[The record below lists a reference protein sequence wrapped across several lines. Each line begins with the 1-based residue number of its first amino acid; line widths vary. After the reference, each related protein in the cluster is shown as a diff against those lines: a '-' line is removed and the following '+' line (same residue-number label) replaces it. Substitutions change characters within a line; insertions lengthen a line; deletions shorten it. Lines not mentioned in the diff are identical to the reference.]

1 MRRASCW
8 GLMLLGA
15 VVGCGTD
22 AGGSPV
28 RAGAVVD
35 SAVPRDEALRRFRE
49 GLAPVDTLAGPASR
63 DSLVAAFVAAVA
75 THDTAALGRL
85 VLDRREFAY
94 VFYPT
99 SAQGLPPYDLSPQMM
114 WDLLSRQ
121 SERGLG
127 DLLRRVGG
135 ERPALAGYDC
145 GPEPVREG
153 DNLIW
158 TSCRMT
164 LAVPPAETL
173 AARLSGPII
182 ERDGRYKFI
191 SYTNGLD

>member
-1 MRRASCW
+1 
-8 GLMLLGA
+8 MLLGA
-15 VVGCGTD
+15 IAACGPD
-22 AGGSPV
+22 AGAPPAGAG
-28 RAGAVVD
+28 AGAVVD

-63 DSLVAAFVAAVA
+63 DSLVAAFVTAVA

-99 SAQGLPPYDLSPQMM
+99 SPQGLPPYDLSPQMM
-114 WDLLSRQ
+114 WDLLTRQ
-121 SERGLG
+121 SERGVG
-127 DLLRRVGG
+127 DLLRRIGG
-135 ERPALAGYDC
+135 KRPELAGYDC

-153 DNLIW
+153 ENLIW

-164 LAVPPAETL
+164 LAVPPADTV
-173 AARLSGPII
+173 AARLTGPII
-182 ERDGRYKFI
+182 ERGGRYKFI
-191 SYTNGLD
+191 SYTNELD